1 MRLRSKESESKVLWL
16 HRACI
21 CAIVSFAISFALLL
35 LPIRSSAAN
44 AAKSPAT
51 TATGI
56 LPSSESFVVSL
67 DTTIWRM
74 RPLIAPVYEERFFEE
89 EELPDLWESF
99 DKNGKVDAYKTSIS
113 DITDTTIIDL
123 RGYAHPWFGK
133 VTSNFGMRRWRM
145 HNGIDLKL
153 YKGDSVRC
161 AFDGIVRISK
171 SMRGGYG
178 RYIVIRH
185 FNGLETIYGH
195 LSKLIAKVG
204 DTLRAGEILGLGG
217 NTGRSTG
224 SHLHFELR
232 YLGLPLNPNDL
243 IDFETGK
250 IKNSFYSLCAA
261 SFQYKIDAEKNLAKY
276 WKVKKGDTLG
286 RIAMKTG
293 VSVSRL
299 CRLNK
304 IKKTKIL
311 RIGERIKLME

>member
-1 MRLRSKESESKVLWL
+1 MVLKKKSSLILFSVAIAMALSLECGAAWPGFSRSSPVAAGSTYALPHPAL
-16 HRACI
+16 SRPS
-21 CAIVSFAISFALLL
+21 SFAQLD
-35 LPIRSSAAN
+35 SA
-44 AAKSPAT
+44 
-51 TATGI
+51 
-56 LPSSESFVVSL
+56 
-67 DTTIWRM
+67 IWRA
-74 RPLIAPVYEERFFEE
+74 RPEIAPVYDERFVEE
-89 EELPDLWESF
+89 EDLPDLWESF
-99 DKNGKVDAYKTSIS
+99 DENGKVDVYKKSIS
-113 DITDTTIIDL
+113 DIKDTTIIDL
-123 RGYAHPWFGK
+123 RSYVHPWFGR

-161 AFDGIVRISK
+161 AFSGIVRISK

-178 RYIVIRH
+178 RYIVVRH
-185 FNGLETIYGH
+185 FNGLETVYGH
-195 LSKLIAKVG
+195 LSKLIAHVG
-204 DTLRAGEILGLGG
+204 DTLRAGEVLGLGG

-232 YLGLPLNPNDL
+232 FLGLPLNPNDL

-250 IKNSFYSLCAA
+250 IKNSFYCISAA
-261 SFQYKIDAEKNLAKY
+261 SFQYKVDAEKNLAKY
-276 WKVKKGDTLG
+276 WRVRKGDTLG

-299 CRLNK
+299 CRLNG